1 MAKKAKTIST
11 ATTTP
16 EKIESSKSGIVTIPG
31 IKTEH
36 LTTLIIGT
44 APMICHKF
52 SEKLRKQIL
61 DKHMGEAS
69 AGREKKD
76 PFGNFDAARYRL
88 PDGSDGVPAGGVKA
102 AIVDGFGK
110 DAGVFISKA
119 KGGIRV
125 IPDDIGTNLVRVYHR
140 SNPDKSDIMFFDR
153 ISPKEYAIAPILR
166 EDVVRN
172 ESGVVDIRHRPMYM
186 PWAMKIHVEY
196 MPEIASMKQVLQAI
210 ARSGFTIGL
219 CEWRPAS
226 KQSKSG
232 SYGTWRLATAAE
244 IEAFE
249 EGTLFDDDDDTMAE
263 AAE

>member
-1 MAKKAKTIST
+1 MAKKTT
-11 ATTTP
+11 AMTTTAMTPP
-16 EKIESSKSGIVTIPG
+16 EKITASASGIVTIPG
-31 IKTEH
+31 VKTER

-76 PFGNFDAARYRL
+76 PQANFEAARYRL
-88 PDGSDGVPAGGVKA
+88 PDGTDGVPAGGVKA

-110 DAGVFISKA
+110 DAGVFVSKA
-119 KGGIRV
+119 KGAIRV
-125 IPDDIGTNLVRVYHR
+125 MPDDIGTNLVRIITPTQPRVR
-140 SNPDKSDIMFFDR
+140 TDQTMLMTP
-153 ISPKEYAIAPILR
+153 PVLR

-172 ESGVVDIRHRPMYM
+172 ESGVVDIRHRPEYW
-186 PWAMKIHVEY
+186 PWAMKITVEY
-196 MPEIASMKQVLQAI
+196 LPQIASQKQVLQAI

-219 CEWRPAS
+219 CEWRPSS

-232 SYGTWRLATAAE
+232 SYGTWRLATAE
-244 IEAFE
+244 EVEAFE
-249 EGTLFDDDDDTMAE
+249 NGTLFDDGDGMLQ